1 LQEEEEKLQKPKQF
15 AKNFHPDRQTERKKE
30 TLNPEQRLFRVGRMF
45 GAFGGWSGLRVLVEK
60 RRRSGDNKTICQ
72 EPPDPDGQIDGKK
85 EKNRKP

>member
-1 LQEEEEKLQKPKQF
+1 
-15 AKNFHPDRQTERKKE
+15 
-30 TLNPEQRLFRVGRMF
+30 MF

-85 EKNRKP
+85 EKNPKP